1 MKSVKLVL
9 DRLLAVA
16 IGLLMA
22 AMVLN
27 VLWQVLTRYVLPTP
41 SSYTEELAR
50 YMMIWIGLLGGAY
63 GVGQKSHLALDL
75 LTARVTGAR
84 RRLLEIFIALAVLAF
99 AVAVLIGGG
108 GRLVWITF
116 ALGQTSAALQL
127 PTGFVYLVVPVSG
140 LCTAFYTVGWLIDA
154 RRGEAAAAQQS
165 GALN

>member
-1 MKSVKLVL
+1 MKAVKLVL
-9 DRLLAVA
+9 DRILAVA

-27 VLWQVLTRYVLPTP
+27 VLWQVLTRFVLPTP

-75 LTARVTGAR
+75 LTGRVTGAR
-84 RRLLEIFIALAVLAF
+84 RRVLDSFIAIAVLAF
-99 AVAVLIGGG
+99 AVTVLIGGG
-108 GRLVWITF
+108 VRLVWITF
-116 ALGQTSAALQL
+116 TLGQTSAALQV

-140 LCTAFYTVGWLIDA
+140 LCTAFYAIGWLLEA
-154 RRGEAAAAQQS
+154 RRGEAVAARQS